1 MNCGETREIAARGRC
16 FRCYRAY
23 ERDRNAVASERH
35 TPALRKEHTKLL
47 NGLTKVMSGLQALGV
62 GGADVQAIRSLL
74 SPYLEPVAH
83 LLDSRVNS
91 EHLHTNTFTI
101 EANVLEEPASM
112 ALVLREQ

>member
-1 MNCGETREIAARGRC
+1 MNCGEAREIAAHGLC

-23 ERDRNAVASERH
+23 ERERNQVASERH

-47 NGLTKVMSGLQALGV
+47 NGLAKVMSGLQALGV
-62 GGADVQAIRSLL
+62 GGTDVQVIRSLL

-91 EHLHTNTFTI
+91 KHNDANTFTI
-101 EANVLEEPASM
+101 EANFADEPTSM
-112 ALVLREQ
+112 APVLSEQ